1 MEIIKYHEYGK
12 EYEYSEDHMLTNNWD
27 PDRDYGNEYVKVY
40 FNIDTPTYKW
50 NLHGVSWSWNSDQ
63 DRNAWKQEASALIS
77 SFGILEDCGYA
88 VEHSS
93 DKRAYLYAHPNQI
106 SGVIKKND
114 VKKVAEAIAGMKLS
128 TMRWVDIRETV
139 YVISDEEY
147 EVYLCSRDEEIRNE
161 LFKACRTSR
170 RNLYVNAKDICSGLA
185 AHFCVPRLGI
195 NDGKNFV
202 LGQTSAHI
210 TKIINQMVEEG
221 VLVQILYQDRILV
234 RSINKT
240 EQKKKKIE
248 CPIGA

>member
-1 MEIIKYHEYGK
+1 MDNIKYHEYGK
-12 EYEYSEDHMLTNNWD
+12 EYDYGEDHVLTNNWD
-27 PDRDYGNEYVKVY
+27 PDRDYGNEYVNVY

-50 NLHGVSWSWNSDQ
+50 DPHGVSWITDQ
-63 DRNAWKQEASALIS
+63 DRSAWEQEASALIS

-93 DKRAYLYAHPNQI
+93 DKRAYLYAHPHQI

-128 TMRWVDIRETV
+128 SIRWVDIHETV

-147 EVYLCSRDEEIRNE
+147 EAYLCSRDEEIRDE
-161 LFKACRTSR
+161 LFRTCRTAR
-170 RNLYVNAKDICSGLA
+170 RNLYVNAKEVLSIIA
-185 AHFCVPRLGI
+185 EHFRIPRLGKRL
-195 NDGKNFV
+195 DTFYDSDQT
-202 LGQTSAHI
+202 GQHI
-210 TKIINQMVEEG
+210 SKMMKQMIEEG
-221 VLVQILYQDRILV
+221 LLVESLYRDQMLI

-240 EQKKKKIE
+240 EQKAKKIT

>member
-128 TMRWVDIRETV
+128 TMRWVDIRKTV

-147 EVYLCSRDEEIRNE
+147 EVYLCSKDEEIRNE

-170 RNLYVNAKDICSGLA
+170 RNLYVRADEVRCVLA
-185 AHFCVPRLGI
+185 ERFRIPRLGI
-195 NDGKNFV
+195 KINTFYD
-202 LGQTSAHI
+202 LDQTGQHI
-210 TKIINQMVEEG
+210 SKMMKQMIEEG
-221 VLVQILYQDRILV
+221 LLVESLCRDQMLV

-240 EQKKKKIE
+240 EQKTKKIE

>member
-1 MEIIKYHEYGK
+1 MDNIKYHEYGK
-12 EYEYSEDHMLTNNWD
+12 EYDYGEGHILTNNWD

-50 NLHGVSWSWNSDQ
+50 NPHGVSWNSDQ

-93 DKRAYLYAHPNQI
+93 DKRAYLYAHPHQI

-161 LFKACRTSR
+161 LHP
-170 RNLYVNAKDICSGLA
+170 DGICM
-185 AHFCVPRLGI
+185 
-195 NDGKNFV
+195 FV
-202 LGQTSAHI
+202 LMKYSAYSP
-210 TKIINQMVEEG
+210 NVS
-221 VLVQILYQDRILV
+221 VYQDLV
-234 RSINKT
+234 LSLTPSTIQIRRVNT
-240 EQKKKKIE
+240 CKI
-248 CPIGA
+248 